1 MIRNASTARR
11 AARPF
16 DYDDAERRGMT
27 REAMAGLW
35 TLRYGPFGCRDDETA
50 GGVLHI
56 EGDRI
61 AGGDGYFIVHGRF
74 DICDGGI
81 DVIGQAIR
89 HKAGSP
95 FDATFDRPE
104 PIFPVVFHAEAITRD
119 HLEGLIKQ
127 PGFPARRV
135 VMRRFGPLA
144 PGSQL
149 V

>member
-1 MIRNASTARR
+1 MIRDASTARR

-16 DYDDAERRGMT
+16 NYDDAERRGIT

-35 TLRYGPFGCRDDETA
+35 TLRCGPFGCRDDETA

-61 AGGDGYFIVHGRF
+61 AGGDGYFILHGRF
-74 DICDGGI
+74 DMCDGGI
-81 DVIGQAIR
+81 DVTSQAIR
-89 HKAGSP
+89 HKSGSP
-95 FDATFDRPE
+95 FDAIFDRPE
-104 PIFPVVFHAEAITRD
+104 PIFPIVFHAEAITRD

-127 PGFPARRV
+127 PGVLARRV

-144 PGSQL
+144 PGSRL